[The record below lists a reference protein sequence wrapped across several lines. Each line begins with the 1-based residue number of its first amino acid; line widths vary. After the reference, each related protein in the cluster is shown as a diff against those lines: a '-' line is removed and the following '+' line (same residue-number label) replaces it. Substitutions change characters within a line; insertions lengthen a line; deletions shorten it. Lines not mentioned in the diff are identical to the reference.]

1 VKVEDIA
8 AGLSRECR
16 YNGQLKS
23 TVPHYSVAQ
32 HATLISRWLQ
42 EDGWSPKLCY
52 AGLHHD
58 SAEAYTG
65 DIIAQ
70 VKHIVPELKAL
81 EARVEAAV
89 FDALSVSMGGEQKR
103 VVKQYDFIAL
113 ATELR
118 DVLAPNTTPY
128 SWGDLPAPRDR
139 RRIIPWS
146 SSVARM
152 LFLERHSE
160 LVELMEKEAD
170 CYV

>member
-32 HATLISRWLQ
+32 HAVLISRWMEQ
-42 EDGWSPKLCY
+42 DSWSPQACY

-58 SAEAYTG
+58 SSEAYTG

-81 EARVEAAV
+81 EARVEAGV
-89 FDALSVSMGGEQKR
+89 FAALSVSMDTWKT

-139 RRIIPWS
+139 RIIPWS

-152 LFLERHSE
+152 LFLERHWE